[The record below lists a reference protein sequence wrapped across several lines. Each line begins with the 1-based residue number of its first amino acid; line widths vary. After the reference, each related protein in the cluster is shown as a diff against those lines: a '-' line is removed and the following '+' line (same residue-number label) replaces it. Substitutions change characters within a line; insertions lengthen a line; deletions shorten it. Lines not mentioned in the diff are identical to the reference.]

1 MDQDAAFEEGVELV
15 LHELR
20 QVGSGGGFG
29 HGLGKEGRRML
40 LHQAVQRGLLGAATH
55 AVDGGAIR
63 LPVGLL
69 NRCLHAFALAAPRRP
84 LLFALLFCRADAI
97 TAARPAPWLRG
108 VLMFVP
114 LPRDA

>member
-1 MDQDAAFEEGVELV
+1 
-15 LHELR
+15 
-20 QVGSGGGFG
+20 
-29 HGLGKEGRRML
+29 ML